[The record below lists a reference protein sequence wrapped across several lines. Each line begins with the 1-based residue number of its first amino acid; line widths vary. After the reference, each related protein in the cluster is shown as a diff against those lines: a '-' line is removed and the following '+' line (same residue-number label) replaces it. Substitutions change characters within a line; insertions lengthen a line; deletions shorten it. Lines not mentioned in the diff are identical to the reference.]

1 MLKIFGGVAL
11 FTMVCAGLGSA
22 TAQNGRIDPTPNR
35 NSEQSRAAKR
45 LAQAIAVNP
54 RVVRRARF
62 STIPPFSDPTAV
74 STKRL
79 ANFPRHGS
87 SFAILSNGDA
97 KLGDNRNTSTFDG
110 VEIGGPSVR
119 GARDVTILRIE
130 LRVPSKATCLSFR
143 FRYLSEEFPEFV
155 NSDYNDAF
163 IAELDESTWTAGS
176 KQDPR
181 ILAPNN
187 FAVDSKGNRISVNA
201 VGDTSVNARRSRT
214 TTYDGATRIL
224 RASTPVTLRRHILY
238 LSIFDQGDRVFDS
251 AVFLD
256 RLTLNRRKP
265 CVSGVLVD

>member
-1 MLKIFGGVAL
+1 MAKLVSSVLVVAL
-11 FTMVCAGLGSA
+11 SSVGLA
-22 TAQNGRIDPTPNR
+22 TAKAERSRIDPTPNR
-35 NSEQSRAAKR
+35 SSQEARAAKR
-45 LAQAIAVNP
+45 LAQAIAVHP
-54 RVVRRARF
+54 RIVRRARF
-62 STIPPFSDPTAV
+62 SALPPFSDPTAI

-79 ANFPRHGS
+79 ARFPRHGS
-87 SFAILSNGDA
+87 SFAILTNGDA
-97 KLGDNRNTSTFDG
+97 KLADNRDTSGFSG

-130 LRVPSKATCLSFR
+130 LRVPARANCLSFR
-143 FRYLSEEFPEFV
+143 FRYLSEEFPEYV
-155 NSDYNDAF
+155 NSEYNDAF

-176 KQDPR
+176 KLDPR
-181 ILAPNN
+181 ILSPKN

-201 VGDTSVNARRSRT
+201 VGDASVRERTARG

-265 CVSGVLVD
+265 CTSGVIVD